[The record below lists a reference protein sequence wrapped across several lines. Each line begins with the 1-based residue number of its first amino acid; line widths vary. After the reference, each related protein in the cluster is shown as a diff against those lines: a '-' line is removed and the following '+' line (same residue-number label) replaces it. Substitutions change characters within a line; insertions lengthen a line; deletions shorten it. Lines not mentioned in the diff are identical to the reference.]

1 MLGELGFSQLSEMGQ
16 NSQWRQIDD
25 DHNPSLEPRQ
35 PSWHHR
41 QMQGFGSQETNKK

>member
-1 MLGELGFSQLSEMGQ
+1 MPWWANWDFHNLAMGQ

-41 QMQGFGSQETNKK
+41 QMGFGSQETNKK